1 MLGQL
6 VVATGM
12 PSHGKSTFT
21 DWKVLNLIKD
31 YNFKAS
37 WFSPEHRQP
46 MSLYHSSLAEK
57 VIGKNFWKQKG
68 NVGRMTNSNDL
79 DKIS

>member
-1 MLGQL
+1 MEN
-6 VVATGM
+6 
-12 PSHGKSTFT
+12 STFT

-37 WFSPEHRQP
+37 WFSPEHSP
-46 MSLYHSSLAEK
+46 MRIIFDSSLAEK

-68 NVGRMTNSNDL
+68 NVDA
-79 DKIS
+79 